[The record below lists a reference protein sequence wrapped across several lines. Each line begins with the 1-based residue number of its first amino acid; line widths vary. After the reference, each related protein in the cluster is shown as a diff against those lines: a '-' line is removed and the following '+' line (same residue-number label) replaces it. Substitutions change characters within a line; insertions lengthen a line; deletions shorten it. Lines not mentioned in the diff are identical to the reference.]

1 MNFKKIPL
9 KETHSISKLV
19 DAYISGSENI
29 RQLYEYAVNEDSFE
43 TVANNVKATCNFR
56 VELSEVIENQYSGIE
71 KNPEVVKSIQL
82 LTQENTFTITTAH
95 QLCLLTGPL
104 YFIYKITSVI
114 KLSKELSEKYPH
126 YNFVPVY
133 WMGSEDHD
141 FEEVNHLNV
150 FGKKVVWNTNQ
161 SGPVGRFGNSGMNQV
176 FSELKEIF
184 SNDDY
189 AVEVLN
195 QWHTFFP
202 ENANYGASFQ
212 AFINHLFGQ
221 YGLVVINQDDKNLK
235 KLFSDEIEK
244 ELNEGF
250 VFSSIQPTLNFLD
263 NHYHVQ
269 AVPREINLFYLG
281 ENFRER
287 IIDENGSYKV
297 NNTKIEFSKDA
308 LMAELHSNP
317 ENFSPN
323 VMMRPLYQ
331 QKVLPNLATIG
342 GGGEVAYWLQLKEVF
357 KKAGI
362 EYPILLL
369 RDMATI
375 ISPQWQQ
382 KISQWNISYSD
393 LFLSKD
399 ELVKKII
406 FDASEVELSLFDE
419 KAELEKL
426 FEKVMQKALAV
437 DKNLEKSV
445 EAEKQKNIN
454 SLENIEAKL
463 VRAEKKNQEQQVAQ
477 IERMKDKLFP
487 SGTLQERYDN
497 FMPYYFKY
505 GNSFFELL
513 IEHFHIPS
521 KEMHIIEE

>member
-1 MNFKKIPL
+1 MNFKNIPL
-9 KETHSISKLV
+9 KDTNSISKLV
-19 DAYISGSENI
+19 DAYIFGSEKI
-29 RQLYEYAVNEDSFE
+29 RHLYEYALSQDSFE
-43 TVANNVKATCNFR
+43 TITNKVKVSFTYR
-56 VELSEVIENQYSGIE
+56 TELTEVLRNQYSGIE
-71 KNPEVVKSIQL
+71 KNPAVAHSIQL
-82 LTQENTFTITTAH
+82 LAQENTFAVTTAH

-104 YFIYKITSVI
+104 YFIYKIISVI
-114 KLSKELSEKYPH
+114 KLSKELIEKYPQ

-161 SGPVGRFGNSGMNQV
+161 IGPVGRFNNSGMNEV

-184 SNDDY
+184 ANDTS
-189 AVEVLN
+189 AIEVLN
-195 QWHTFFP
+195 LWQKFFP

-235 KLFSDEIEK
+235 KLFMDEIEK
-244 ELNEGF
+244 ELSEGF
-250 VFSSIQPTLNFLD
+250 VFSSIQSTLNFLE
-263 NHYHVQ
+263 NHYHAQ
-269 AVPREINLFYLG
+269 AVPREINLFYLC

-287 IIDENGSYKV
+287 ILYENGSYKV
-297 NNTKIEFSKDA
+297 NNTNLEFSKDT
-308 LMAELHSNP
+308 LMAELRSNP

-331 QKVLPNLATIG
+331 QKVLPNLATVG

-357 KKAGI
+357 EKAGI

-382 KISQWNISYSD
+382 KIAQWNISYSD
-393 LFLSKD
+393 LFLGKD
-399 ELVKKII
+399 ELIKKII
-406 FDASEVELSLFDE
+406 FDASEVELSLYDE
-419 KAELEKL
+419 KTELEKL
-426 FEKVMQKALAV
+426 FEKVMKKALSV

-487 SGTLQERYDN
+487 FGTLQERYDN
-497 FMPYYFKY
+497 FMPHYLKY
-505 GNSFFELL
+505 GNSFFDML
-513 IEHFHIPS
+513 IEHFHLPS
-521 KEMHIIEE
+521 NEMHIIEE